1 MSNVSYKFSMS
12 TAQLNFFLDK
22 IHDLLSIDDE
32 ILFKINKDNT
42 LFYVVVGEKS
52 NVNAFKSFIFKTNEV
67 FSFTDDIPK
76 EIRYIVKKG
85 AKFESTIK
93 NYLDY
98 DEDVHCE
105 FFMNDDTYADILK
118 LKNSK
123 LKLSIIGGDIRG
135 MNTNI
140 DIEKIKKTVNID
152 NIDFK
157 FTLDKNSFTKI
168 KKIGAVDN
176 ENDILTL
183 DIADN
188 SLTIGEDIQWNL
200 KICDITHD
208 DLSITF
214 PKKYFKSITFTD
226 DEDIT
231 IYVFDTFLFIDNQ
244 NTSLLIALELT
255 I

>member
-1 MSNVSYKFSMS
+1 MSNISYKFSMS
-12 TAQLNFFLDK
+12 IQQLNFFLDK

-32 ILFKINKDNT
+32 ILFKINKNDT

-67 FSFTDDIPK
+67 FSFTDDITQ

-85 AKFESTIK
+85 AKFESTLK

-98 DEDVHCE
+98 DESVNCE
-105 FFMNDDTYADILK
+105 FFMNDDTYADNLK

-140 DIEKIKKTVNID
+140 DIEKIKKTVNI
-152 NIDFK
+152 NNMDFK

-183 DIADN
+183 DITDN
-188 SLTIGEDIQWNL
+188 SLSIGEDIQWNL

-214 PKKYFKSITFTD
+214 PKKYFKSITFTED
-226 DEDIT
+226 DIT
-231 IYVFDTFLFIDNQ
+231 VYVFDTFLFIDNQ

>member
-98 DEDVHCE
+98 DENVQKGTEYAKKIVLDNLHNGEIILLHATSKDNSNILDDVIKQAKEQGYE
-105 FFMNDDTYADILK
+105 FK
-118 LKNSK
+118 
-123 LKLSIIGGDIRG
+123 
-135 MNTNI
+135 NI
-140 DIEKIKKTVNID
+140 DEFEK
-152 NIDFK
+152 
-157 FTLDKNSFTKI
+157 
-168 KKIGAVDN
+168 
-176 ENDILTL
+176 
-183 DIADN
+183 
-188 SLTIGEDIQWNL
+188 
-200 KICDITHD
+200 
-208 DLSITF
+208 
-214 PKKYFKSITFTD
+214 
-226 DEDIT
+226 
-231 IYVFDTFLFIDNQ
+231 
-244 NTSLLIALELT
+244 
-255 I
+255 